1 MKRNIK
7 LYLQDIWESTLAI
20 EEYIQ
25 NLAEDEFYANRQVQ
39 DAVIRRLEI
48 IGEAV
53 KNVDDNFRNK
63 YPQIPWK
70 KIAGMRDIIAHEY
83 FGVKLERV
91 WDVVRKDLPNIKQH
105 MLLIMVEKN
114 NQE

>member
-1 MKRNIK
+1 MKRNLK

-20 EEYIQ
+20 EEYTQ
-25 NLAEDEFYANRQVQ
+25 NLTEDEFYSNRQVQ
-39 DAVIRRLEI
+39 DAIVRRLEI

-53 KNVDDNFRNK
+53 KNIDDDFRNK

-91 WDVVRKDLPNIKQH
+91 WDVLRKDLPDINQQ
-105 MLLIMVEKN
+105 MLLIMEREDV
-114 NQE
+114 

>member
-7 LYLQDIWESTLAI
+7 LYLQDIWESILSI
-20 EEYIQ
+20 EEYTK
-25 NLAEDEFYANRQVQ
+25 NFTEDEFNSNRQVQ

-53 KNVDDNFRNK
+53 KNIDDDFRDK

-70 KIAGMRDIIAHEY
+70 KIAAIRDIIAHEY

-91 WDVVRKDLPNIKQH
+91 WDVIIKDLPGLRDKIKA
-105 MLLIMVEKN
+105 IMEEEDVR
-114 NQE
+114 

>member
-20 EEYIQ
+20 EEYTQ
-25 NLAEDEFYANRQVQ
+25 NLAEDKFYSNRQVQ
-39 DAVIRRLEI
+39 DAVVRRLEI

-53 KNVDDNFRNK
+53 KNIDDDFRNK
-63 YPQIPWK
+63 YTQIPWK

-91 WDVVRKDLPNIKQH
+91 WDVVRKDLPDIKQQ
-105 MLLIMVEKN
+105 MLLIMEREN
-114 NQE
+114 A

>member
-20 EEYIQ
+20 EEYTQ
-25 NLAEDEFYANRQVQ
+25 NLAEDEFYSNRQVQ
-39 DAVIRRLEI
+39 DAIIRRLEI

-53 KNVDDNFRNK
+53 KNIDDDFRNK

-70 KIAGMRDIIAHEY
+70 KIAGMRDIITHEY

-91 WDVVRKDLPNIKQH
+91 WDVVRKDLPNIKQQ
-105 MLLIMVEKN
+105 MLFIMEK
-114 NQE
+114 EDV

>member
-1 MKRNIK
+1 MKRNLK

-20 EEYIQ
+20 EEYTQ
-25 NLAEDEFYANRQVQ
+25 NLTEDEFYSNRQVQ
-39 DAVIRRLEI
+39 DAIVRRLEI

-53 KNVDDNFRNK
+53 KNIDDDFRNK

-91 WDVVRKDLPNIKQH
+91 WDVLRKDLPDIKQQ
-105 MLLIMVEKN
+105 MLLIMEREDV
-114 NQE
+114 

>member
-7 LYLQDIWESTLAI
+7 LYLQDIWESILAI
-20 EEYIQ
+20 EEYTKDCT
-25 NLAEDEFYANRQVQ
+25 EDEFNSNRQIQ

-53 KNVDDNFRNK
+53 KNIDDDFRYK

-70 KIAGMRDIIAHEY
+70 KIAGIRDIIAHEY

-91 WDVVRKDLPNIKQH
+91 WDVIIKDLPGLRDKIKS
-105 MLLIMVEKN
+105 IMEEEDVG
-114 NQE
+114 

>member
-20 EEYIQ
+20 EEYTQ
-25 NLAEDEFYANRQVQ
+25 NLAEEEFYSNRQVQ
-39 DAVIRRLEI
+39 DAIIRRLEI

-53 KNVDDNFRNK
+53 KNIDDDFRNK

-70 KIAGMRDIIAHEY
+70 KIAGMRDIITHEY

-91 WDVVRKDLPNIKQH
+91 WDVVRKDLPHIKQQ
-105 MLLIMVEKN
+105 MLLIMEREN
-114 NQE
+114 A